1 MSTISFYKYQATGN
15 DFILLDHTNDTKL
28 SLGDPNLIQA
38 LCDRHFGIGSDGIIV
53 IQKHPS
59 YDFEM
64 LFFNPDGSKSFCGNG
79 SRCAVHWAY
88 QQGLIGSEASFLSTD
103 SYHKAFMQGEWIYV
117 YLVDVPLIKTYQ
129 DGYIVDTGS
138 PHYVYLTDQLE
149 TLAIDNL
156 GKAINQDKLF
166 QKSGT
171 NVNFVQLE
179 PNKQIRTR
187 TYERGVFAE
196 TLSCGT
202 GVVASA
208 LVAAQVGNYTSPIR
222 IQTRGG
228 MLEVGFQKQ
237 GDGYTDIYLAGPA
250 ARVFEG
256 NYYIKPAS

>member
-1 MSTISFYKYQATGN
+1 MSTIFFYKYEATGN
-15 DFILLDHTNDTKL
+15 DFILLDHTKDAKI
-28 SLGDPNLIQA
+28 SLTEPNLIQA
-38 LCDRHFGIGSDGIIV
+38 LCDRHFGIGSDGIII

-59 YDFEM
+59 YNFEM

-103 SYHKAFMQGEWIYV
+103 SAHKAFIQGEWIYV
-117 YLVDVPLIKTYQ
+117 SLVDVPLIKPYQ

-138 PHYVYLTDQLE
+138 PHYVCLTDQLE

-156 GKAINQDKLF
+156 GKAINQDKVF

-179 PNKQIRTR
+179 TNNQIRTR

-208 LVAAQVGNYTSPIR
+208 LVAAQVGNYTSLIR

-228 MLEVGFQKQ
+228 MLEVGFEKE
-237 GDGYTDIYLAGPA
+237 GEGYTDIYLAGPA
-250 ARVFEG
+250 VKVFEG
-256 NYYIKPAS
+256 QYHIRTTS